1 MNVTPAL
8 ALVPVVCAGQ
18 WMDRQ
23 GCAHP
28 CRRHH
33 GQYQRGA
40 VYLYTCARCGAINS
54 GVAGGAVQILSQMPA
69 G

>member
-1 MNVTPAL
+1 
-8 ALVPVVCAGQ
+8 
-18 WMDRQ
+18 MDRQ